1 MGGASLPSPLL
12 KINNIKKFLNQYLKN
27 KIITY
32 KIKMRAGSKAGMR
45 VPTGQR
51 QINEDAIKSIGFT
64 TNTKVID
71 RAVSRQGLTGAIS
84 GAGGQKIERKIQD
97 KSYYMTLLKTRISDI
112 SNEIVKMNDEIG
124 KINTDMTKYG
134 TLNKE
139 YEILSKEVQDLEGE
153 LADYN
158 LAGDKYRSNMRAEDI
173 EEVYNRIKLY
183 NKKKMDESDN
193 LFLDKAKIM
202 DQIQQIEQENN
213 RVLQGIEQRLLDLDP
228 DQKNEYEA
236 IREENQNYVLQ
247 IYQLR
252 EEMADL
258 NSQLIEGENSLRN
271 NPNKME
277 AHKIKDSIN
286 LLRRKKEELELQTN
300 ESGLSIDELKQ
311 RLMAKAKEQTME
323 KNNIDKKI
331 PDTRKLIEANKK
343 AIIEIEKEMKSQQ
356 SSDNTKA
363 VDSIAEKDKEISA
376 FIENH
381 ENIKRN
387 HYKEIRAKEEVV
399 LALLHNISEKI
410 NLGEKPLEGG
420 TGIKERIREKKDMIE
435 KSENTLE
442 EAKAKYEE
450 LVIKLDRLDKL
461 DQTLKKDI
469 DNYKEKLLRIN
480 NDISKKFD
488 KVEEQKDFLKRDAE
502 RKKKLLVI
510 LNQNKENYSKLLTS
524 LTLKNR
530 TKNTQLEDND
540 IYKRL
545 HELEVKMQANEN
557 TIYNLQ
563 SYIDSKANENQYGN
577 LLKECMD
584 LQQKI
589 NDELLKKYK

>member
-1 MGGASLPSPLL
+1 MS
-12 KINNIKKFLNQYLKN
+12 
-27 KIITY
+27 
-32 KIKMRAGSKAGMR
+32 MRAGSRAGMR

-84 GAGGQKIERKIQD
+84 GSGGQKIERKIQD
-97 KSYYMTLLKTRISDI
+97 KSYFLTLLKTRISEI
-112 SNEIVKMNDEIG
+112 SNEILKMNDEIG

-202 DQIQQIEQENN
+202 EQIQQIEQENN

-277 AHKIKDSIN
+277 AHKLKDSIN

-356 SSDNTKA
+356 SADNTKA
-363 VDSIAEKDKEISA
+363 FDSIAEKDKEMSA

-387 HYKEIRAKEEVV
+387 YYKEIRAKEEVV
-399 LALLHNISEKI
+399 LALLRNISEKI

-420 TGIKERIREKKDMIE
+420 TGIKERIKEKKDMIE

-450 LVIKLDRLDKL
+450 LVIKLQRLDKL
-461 DQTLKKDI
+461 DETLKKDI
-469 DNYKEKLLRIN
+469 ENYKEKLLRIN

-488 KVEEQKDFLKRDAE
+488 KVEEQKDFLKRDAD

-545 HELEVKMQANEN
+545 HELEVKMQQNEN
-557 TIYNLQ
+557 TIYSLQ

-577 LLKECMD
+577 LLKECME

-589 NDELLKKYK
+589 NDELLKRYK

>member
-1 MGGASLPSPLL
+1 
-12 KINNIKKFLNQYLKN
+12 
-27 KIITY
+27 
-32 KIKMRAGSKAGMR
+32 MRAGSRAGMR

-51 QINEDAIKSIGFT
+51 QINQDAIKSIGFT
-64 TNTKVID
+64 TNTKVVD

-97 KSYYMTLLKTRISDI
+97 KSYFLTLLQTRLNNIQ
-112 SNEIVKMNDEIG
+112 NEIIKMNEEIG
-124 KINTDMTKYG
+124 KINSDMTQYG
-134 TLNKE
+134 NLNKQ

-158 LAGDKYRSNMRAEDI
+158 LAGDKHRSGMRAEDI

-202 DQIQQIEQENN
+202 EQLQQIEQENN

-228 DQKNEYEA
+228 DQKNEYES

-258 NSQLIEGENSLRN
+258 NAQLVEGENMLRN

-277 AHKIKDSIN
+277 AHKLKDSIN
-286 LLRRKKEELELQTN
+286 LLKRKKEELELQTN

-381 ENIKRN
+381 ENIKRA

-399 LALLHNISEKI
+399 LVLLHNIAEKI

-420 TGIKERIREKKDMIE
+420 TGIKERIKEKKDMIE

-461 DQTLKKDI
+461 DETLKKDI

-480 NDISKKFD
+480 NDISNKFD

-502 RKKKLLVI
+502 RKQKLLII
-510 LNQNKENYSKLLTS
+510 LNQNKENYNKLLTS

-545 HELEVKMQANEN
+545 HELEVKMQQNEN
-557 TIYNLQ
+557 TIYSLQ

-577 LLKECMD
+577 LLKDCME

-589 NDELLKKYK
+589 NNELLKRYK

>member
-1 MGGASLPSPLL
+1 
-12 KINNIKKFLNQYLKN
+12 
-27 KIITY
+27 
-32 KIKMRAGSKAGMR
+32 MRAGSRAGMR

-64 TNTKVID
+64 TNTKVVD

-97 KSYYMTLLKTRISDI
+97 KSYFLTLLQTRLNNIQ
-112 SNEIVKMNDEIG
+112 NEIIKMNEEIG
-124 KINTDMTKYG
+124 KINSDMTQYG
-134 TLNKE
+134 NLNKQ

-158 LAGDKYRSNMRAEDI
+158 LAGDKHRSGMRAEDI

-202 DQIQQIEQENN
+202 EQLQQIEQENN

-228 DQKNEYEA
+228 DQKNEYES

-258 NSQLIEGENSLRN
+258 NAQLVEGENMLRN

-277 AHKIKDSIN
+277 AHKLKDSIN
-286 LLRRKKEELELQTN
+286 LLKRKKEELELQTN

-381 ENIKRN
+381 ENIKRA

-399 LALLHNISEKI
+399 LVLLHNIAEKI

-420 TGIKERIREKKDMIE
+420 TGIKERIKEKKDMIE

-461 DQTLKKDI
+461 DETLKKDI

-480 NDISKKFD
+480 NDISQKFD

-502 RKKKLLVI
+502 RKKKLLII
-510 LNQNKENYSKLLTS
+510 LNQNKENYNKLLTS

-557 TIYNLQ
+557 TIYSLQ

-577 LLKECMD
+577 LLKDCMEF
-584 LQQKI
+584 QQKI
-589 NDELLKKYK
+589 NNELLKRYK

>member
-1 MGGASLPSPLL
+1 
-12 KINNIKKFLNQYLKN
+12 
-27 KIITY
+27 
-32 KIKMRAGSKAGMR
+32 MRAGSRAGMR

-51 QINEDAIKSIGFT
+51 QINQDAIKSIGFT
-64 TNTKVID
+64 TNTKVVD

-97 KSYYMTLLKTRISDI
+97 KSYFLTLLQTSINNI
-112 SNEIVKMNDEIG
+112 SNEIYKMNEEIG
-124 KINTDMTKYG
+124 KINSDMTQYG
-134 TLNKE
+134 NLNKQ

-158 LAGDKYRSNMRAEDI
+158 LAGDKFRSGMRADDI

-193 LFLDKAKIM
+193 LFLDKAKIT
-202 DQIQQIEQENN
+202 DQIQQIELENN

-228 DQKNEYEA
+228 DQKNEYES

-258 NSQLIEGENSLRN
+258 NSQLVEGENMLRN

-286 LLRRKKEELELQTN
+286 LLKRKKEELELQTN

-311 RLMAKAKEQTME
+311 RLMAKAKEQTVE

-331 PDTRKLIEANKK
+331 TDARKLIETNKK

-363 VDSIAEKDKEISA
+363 VDSIAEKDREISA

-399 LALLHNISEKI
+399 LALLRNISEKI
-410 NLGEKPLEGG
+410 SLGEKPLEGG
-420 TGIKERIREKKDMIE
+420 TGIKERIKEKKEMIE

-450 LVIKLDRLDKL
+450 LVIKLERLDKL
-461 DQTLKKDI
+461 DETLKKDI

-480 NDISKKFD
+480 NDINSKFD
-488 KVEEQKDFLKRDAE
+488 KIEEQKEFLKRDAE
-502 RKKKLLVI
+502 RKKKLLII

-557 TIYNLQ
+557 TIYSLQ

-577 LLKECMD
+577 LLKECME

-589 NDELLKKYK
+589 NNELLKRYK

>member
-1 MGGASLPSPLL
+1 
-12 KINNIKKFLNQYLKN
+12 
-27 KIITY
+27 
-32 KIKMRAGSKAGMR
+32 MRAGSRAGMR

-64 TNTKVID
+64 TNTKVVD

-97 KSYYMTLLKTRISDI
+97 KSYFLTLLQTRLNNIQ
-112 SNEIVKMNDEIG
+112 NEIIKMNEEIG
-124 KINTDMTKYG
+124 KINSDMTQYG
-134 TLNKE
+134 NLNKQ

-158 LAGDKYRSNMRAEDI
+158 LAGDKHRSGMRAEDI

-202 DQIQQIEQENN
+202 EQLQQIEQENN

-228 DQKNEYEA
+228 DQKNEYES

-258 NSQLIEGENSLRN
+258 NAQLVEGENMLRN

-277 AHKIKDSIN
+277 AHKLKDSIN
-286 LLRRKKEELELQTN
+286 LLKRKKEELELQTN

-381 ENIKRN
+381 ENIKRA

-399 LALLHNISEKI
+399 LVLLHNIAEKI

-420 TGIKERIREKKDMIE
+420 TGIKERIKEKKDMIE

-461 DQTLKKDI
+461 DETLKKDI

-480 NDISKKFD
+480 NDISNKFD

-502 RKKKLLVI
+502 RKKKLLII
-510 LNQNKENYSKLLTS
+510 LNQNKENYNKLLTS

-545 HELEVKMQANEN
+545 HELEVKMQQNEN
-557 TIYNLQ
+557 TIYSLQ

-577 LLKECMD
+577 LLKDCME

-589 NDELLKKYK
+589 NNELLKRYK

>member
-1 MGGASLPSPLL
+1 
-12 KINNIKKFLNQYLKN
+12 
-27 KIITY
+27 
-32 KIKMRAGSKAGMR
+32 MRAGSRAGMR

-64 TNTKVID
+64 TNTKVVD

-97 KSYYMTLLKTRISDI
+97 KSYYLTLLQTRLNNIQ
-112 SNEIVKMNDEIG
+112 NEIIKMNDEIG
-124 KINTDMTKYG
+124 KINSDMTQYG
-134 TLNKE
+134 NLNKQ

-158 LAGDKYRSNMRAEDI
+158 LAGDKHRSGMRAEDI

-202 DQIQQIEQENN
+202 EQLQQIEQENN

-228 DQKNEYEA
+228 EQKNEYES

-258 NSQLIEGENSLRN
+258 NAQLVEGENMLRN

-277 AHKIKDSIN
+277 AHKLKDSIN
-286 LLRRKKEELELQTN
+286 LLKRKKEELELQTN

-381 ENIKRN
+381 ENIKRA

-399 LALLHNISEKI
+399 LVLLHNIAEKI

-420 TGIKERIREKKDMIE
+420 TGIKERIKEKKDMIE

-450 LVIKLDRLDKL
+450 LVIKLERLDKL
-461 DQTLKKDI
+461 DETLKKDI

-480 NDISKKFD
+480 NDISNKFD

-502 RKKKLLVI
+502 RKKKLLII
-510 LNQNKENYSKLLTS
+510 LNQNKENYNKLLTS

-545 HELEVKMQANEN
+545 HELEVKMQQNEN
-557 TIYNLQ
+557 TIYSLQ

-577 LLKECMD
+577 LLKDCME

-589 NDELLKKYK
+589 NNELLKRYK

>member
-1 MGGASLPSPLL
+1 
-12 KINNIKKFLNQYLKN
+12 
-27 KIITY
+27 
-32 KIKMRAGSKAGMR
+32 MRAGSKAGMR

-51 QINEDAIKSIGFT
+51 QINQDAIKSIGFT
-64 TNTKVID
+64 TNTKVVD

-97 KSYYMTLLKTRISDI
+97 KSYFLTLLQTSINNI
-112 SNEIVKMNDEIG
+112 SNEIYKMNEEIG
-124 KINTDMTKYG
+124 KINSDMTQYG
-134 TLNKE
+134 NLNKQ

-158 LAGDKYRSNMRAEDI
+158 LAGDKFRSGMRADDI

-193 LFLDKAKIM
+193 LFLDKAKIT
-202 DQIQQIEQENN
+202 DQIQQIELENN

-228 DQKNEYEA
+228 DQKNEYES

-258 NSQLIEGENSLRN
+258 NSQLVEGENMLRN
-271 NPNKME
+271 NPNKIE

-286 LLRRKKEELELQTN
+286 LLKRKKEELELQTN

-311 RLMAKAKEQTME
+311 RLMAKAKEQTVE

-331 PDTRKLIEANKK
+331 TDARKLIETNKK

-363 VDSIAEKDKEISA
+363 VDSIAEKDREISA

-399 LALLHNISEKI
+399 LALLRNISEKI
-410 NLGEKPLEGG
+410 SLGEKPLEGG
-420 TGIKERIREKKDMIE
+420 TGIKERIKEKKEMIE

-450 LVIKLDRLDKL
+450 LVIKLERLDKL
-461 DQTLKKDI
+461 DETLKKDI

-480 NDISKKFD
+480 NDINSKFD
-488 KVEEQKDFLKRDAE
+488 KIEEQKEFLKRDAE
-502 RKKKLLVI
+502 RKKKLLII

-557 TIYNLQ
+557 TIYSLQ

-577 LLKECMD
+577 LLKECME

-589 NDELLKKYK
+589 NNELLKRYK

>member
-1 MGGASLPSPLL
+1 MS
-12 KINNIKKFLNQYLKN
+12 
-27 KIITY
+27 
-32 KIKMRAGSKAGMR
+32 MRAGSRAGMR

-84 GAGGQKIERKIQD
+84 GSGGQKIERKIQD
-97 KSYYMTLLKTRISDI
+97 KSYFLTLLKTRISEI
-112 SNEIVKMNDEIG
+112 SNEILKMNDEIG

-202 DQIQQIEQENN
+202 EQIQQIEQENN

-258 NSQLIEGENSLRN
+258 NSQLVEGENSLRN

-277 AHKIKDSIN
+277 AHKLKDSIS

-356 SSDNTKA
+356 SADNTKA
-363 VDSIAEKDKEISA
+363 FDSIAEKDKEMSA

-387 HYKEIRAKEEVV
+387 YYKEIRAKEEVV
-399 LALLHNISEKI
+399 LALLRNISEKI

-420 TGIKERIREKKDMIE
+420 TGIKERIKEKKDMIE

-450 LVIKLDRLDKL
+450 LVIKLQRLDKL
-461 DQTLKKDI
+461 DETLKKDI
-469 DNYKEKLLRIN
+469 ENYKEKLLRIN

>member
-1 MGGASLPSPLL
+1 
-12 KINNIKKFLNQYLKN
+12 
-27 KIITY
+27 
-32 KIKMRAGSKAGMR
+32 
-45 VPTGQR
+45 
-51 QINEDAIKSIGFT
+51 
-64 TNTKVID
+64 
-71 RAVSRQGLTGAIS
+71 
-84 GAGGQKIERKIQD
+84 
-97 KSYYMTLLKTRISDI
+97 MTLFKTKISDI
-112 SNEIVKMNDEIG
+112 SNEILKMNDEIG
-124 KINTDMTKYG
+124 KINSDMTKYG

-202 DQIQQIEQENN
+202 EQIQQIEQENN
-213 RVLQGIEQRLLDLDP
+213 KVLQGIEQRLLDLDP

-277 AHKIKDSIN
+277 AHKLKDSIN
-286 LLRRKKEELELQTN
+286 LLKRKKEELELQTN
-300 ESGLSIDELKQ
+300 ESGLSVDELKQ

-323 KNNIDKKI
+323 KNKIDKKI
-331 PDTRKLIEANKK
+331 PDTKKLIEANKK

-356 SSDNTKA
+356 SSDNSKA

-420 TGIKERIREKKDMIE
+420 TGIKERIKEKKDMIE

-450 LVIKLDRLDKL
+450 LVIKLERLDKL

-488 KVEEQKDFLKRDAE
+488 KVDEQKEFLKRDAE

-589 NDELLKKYK
+589 NDELLKRYK

>member
-1 MGGASLPSPLL
+1 
-12 KINNIKKFLNQYLKN
+12 
-27 KIITY
+27 
-32 KIKMRAGSKAGMR
+32 MRAGSKAGMR
-45 VPTGQR
+45 VPTAQR

-97 KSYYMTLLKTRISDI
+97 KSYFMTLLKTKISDI
-112 SNEIVKMNDEIG
+112 TNEIMKMNDEIG
-124 KINTDMTKYG
+124 KINTNMTKYG
-134 TLNKE
+134 ALNKE
-139 YEILSKEVQDLEGE
+139 YEILSKEIQDLEGE

-193 LFLDKAKIM
+193 LFLDKSKIM
-202 DQIQQIEQENN
+202 EQIQQIEQENN

-228 DQKNEYEA
+228 DQKNEYET
-236 IREENQNYVLQ
+236 IREENQNYIMK

-252 EEMADL
+252 EELTEL
-258 NSQLIEGENSLRN
+258 NAQLYEGENMLRN

-286 LLRRKKEELELQTN
+286 LLKRKKEELELQTN

-311 RLMAKAKEQTME
+311 RLIAKAKEQTID

-356 SSDNTKA
+356 TSDNTKA

-410 NLGEKPLEGG
+410 NEGEKPLEGG
-420 TGIKERIREKKDMIE
+420 TGIKERIKEKKEMIE

-450 LVIKLDRLDKL
+450 LVIKLQRLDKL
-461 DQTLKKDI
+461 DDTLKKDI
-469 DNYKEKLLRIN
+469 ENYKEKLLRIN
-480 NDISKKFD
+480 NDISNKFD
-488 KVEEQKDFLKRDAE
+488 KIEEQKQFLKRDTE
-502 RKKKLLVI
+502 RKKNLLVV
-510 LNQNKENYSKLLTS
+510 LNQNKDNYSKLLTS

-545 HELEVKMQANEN
+545 HELEVRMQANEN
-557 TIYNLQ
+557 TIYSLQ

-577 LLKECMD
+577 LLKECME

-589 NDELLKKYK
+589 NDELLKRYR

>member
-1 MGGASLPSPLL
+1 MSL
-12 KINNIKKFLNQYLKN
+12 
-27 KIITY
+27 
-32 KIKMRAGSKAGMR
+32 RAGSRAGMR
-45 VPTGQR
+45 VPTAQR
-51 QINEDAIKSIGFT
+51 QINEESIKSIGFT

-84 GAGGQKIERKIQD
+84 GSGGQKIERKIQD
-97 KSYYMTLLKTRISDI
+97 KSYFLTLLKTRISDI
-112 SNEIVKMNDEIG
+112 TNEIVKMNDKIGEI
-124 KINTDMTKYG
+124 NSDLTKYG
-134 TLNKE
+134 ALNKE

-173 EEVYNRIKLY
+173 EEVYNKIKLY

-202 DQIQQIEQENN
+202 EQIGEIEQELNK
-213 RVLQGIEQRLLDLDP
+213 VQQLIEQKLLDLDP
-228 DQKNEYEA
+228 EQKNEYES
-236 IREENQNYVLQ
+236 IKEENQNYVLQ

-252 EEMADL
+252 EEMAEL
-258 NSQLIEGENSLRN
+258 NSQLIEGENALRN

-277 AHKIKDSIN
+277 AHKLKDLIN
-286 LLRRKKEELELQTN
+286 LLKRKKEELELQTN

-311 RLMAKAKEQTME
+311 RLMAKAKEQTIE

-331 PDTRKLIEANKK
+331 PDTKKLIEANKK
-343 AIIEIEKEMKSQQ
+343 AIFEIEKEMKSQQ
-356 SSDNTKA
+356 KNDNTKA

-381 ENIKRN
+381 ENIKRT
-387 HYKEIRAKEEVV
+387 HYKEIRAKEEII
-399 LALLHNISEKI
+399 LSLLNNISEKI
-410 NLGEKPLEGG
+410 GMGETPLEGG
-420 TGIKERIREKKDMIE
+420 SGLRERIKEKKEMIE

-450 LVIKLDRLDKL
+450 LVIKLQRLDKL
-461 DQTLKKDI
+461 DETLKEDI
-469 DNYKEKLLRIN
+469 ENYKEKLQRIN
-480 NDISKKFD
+480 NDINNKFD
-488 KVEEQKDFLKRDAE
+488 KVDEQKDFLKRDTE
-502 RKKKLLVI
+502 RKKKLLVY
-510 LNQNKENYSKLLTS
+510 LNQNKENYNKLLTS
-524 LTLKNR
+524 LILKNR
-530 TKNTQLEDND
+530 TKNRQLEDND

-545 HELEVKMQANEN
+545 HELEVKMQNNEN
-557 TIYNLQ
+557 TIYSLQ
-563 SYIDSKANENQYGN
+563 SYIDSKSNENQYGN

-589 NDELLKKYK
+589 NEELLKRYH

>member
-1 MGGASLPSPLL
+1 
-12 KINNIKKFLNQYLKN
+12 
-27 KIITY
+27 
-32 KIKMRAGSKAGMR
+32 MRAGSKAGMR
-45 VPTGQR
+45 VPTAQR

-97 KSYYMTLLKTRISDI
+97 KSYFMTLLKTKISDI
-112 SNEIVKMNDEIG
+112 TNEIMKMNDEIG
-124 KINTDMTKYG
+124 KINTNMTKYG
-134 TLNKE
+134 ALNKE
-139 YEILSKEVQDLEGE
+139 YEILSKEIQDLEGE

-193 LFLDKAKIM
+193 LFLDKSKIM
-202 DQIQQIEQENN
+202 EQIQQIEQENN

-228 DQKNEYEA
+228 DQKNEYET
-236 IREENQNYVLQ
+236 IREENQNYIMK

-252 EEMADL
+252 EELAEL
-258 NSQLIEGENSLRN
+258 NAQLYEGENMLRN

-277 AHKIKDSIN
+277 AHKLKDSIN
-286 LLRRKKEELELQTN
+286 LLKRKKEELELQTN

-311 RLMAKAKEQTME
+311 RLIAKAKEQTIE

-356 SSDNTKA
+356 TSDNTKA

-410 NLGEKPLEGG
+410 NEGEKPLEGG
-420 TGIKERIREKKDMIE
+420 TGIKERIKEKKEMIE

-450 LVIKLDRLDKL
+450 LVIKLQRLDKL
-461 DQTLKKDI
+461 DDTLKKDI
-469 DNYKEKLLRIN
+469 ENYKEKLLRIN
-480 NDISKKFD
+480 NDITNKFD
-488 KVEEQKDFLKRDAE
+488 KIEEQKQFLKRDTE
-502 RKKKLLVI
+502 RKKNLLVV
-510 LNQNKENYSKLLTS
+510 LNQNKDNYSKLLTS

-545 HELEVKMQANEN
+545 HELEVRMQANEN
-557 TIYNLQ
+557 TIYSLQ

-577 LLKECMD
+577 LFKECME

-589 NDELLKKYK
+589 NDELLKRYR

>member
-1 MGGASLPSPLL
+1 
-12 KINNIKKFLNQYLKN
+12 
-27 KIITY
+27 
-32 KIKMRAGSKAGMR
+32 MRSGSRAGMR

-97 KSYYMTLLKTRISDI
+97 KSYFLTLLKTKTSDI
-112 SNEIVKMNDEIG
+112 SNEIVKMNEQIG
-124 KINTDMTKYG
+124 KINSDMTKYG
-134 TLNKE
+134 ALNKE

-202 DQIQQIEQENN
+202 DQLQQIEQEHN
-213 RVLQGIEQRLLDLDP
+213 RVSQGIEQRLLDLDP
-228 DQKNEYEA
+228 DQKNEYES

-252 EEMADL
+252 EEMAEL
-258 NSQLIEGENSLRN
+258 NSQLIEGENALRN

-277 AHKIKDSIN
+277 AHKLKDSIN
-286 LLRRKKEELELQTN
+286 LLKRKKEELELQTN

-387 HYKEIRAKEEVV
+387 HYKEVRAKEEVV
-399 LALLHNISEKI
+399 LALLNNISEKI

-420 TGIKERIREKKDMIE
+420 TGIKERIKEKKDMIE

-450 LVIKLDRLDKL
+450 LVIKLERLDKL
-461 DQTLKKDI
+461 DETLKKDI
-469 DNYKEKLLRIN
+469 DNYKEKLMRIN

-488 KVEEQKDFLKRDAE
+488 KIEEQKDFLKRDCE

-545 HELEVKMQANEN
+545 HELEVKMQQNEN
-557 TIYNLQ
+557 TIYSLQ
-563 SYIDSKANENQYGN
+563 SYIDSKANENQHGN

-589 NDELLKKYK
+589 NDELLKRYK

>member
-1 MGGASLPSPLL
+1 MS
-12 KINNIKKFLNQYLKN
+12 
-27 KIITY
+27 
-32 KIKMRAGSKAGMR
+32 MRAGSRAGMR

-71 RAVSRQGLTGAIS
+71 RAVSHQGLTGAIS
-84 GAGGQKIERKIQD
+84 GSGGQKIERKIQD
-97 KSYYMTLLKTRISDI
+97 KSYFLTLLKTRISEI
-112 SNEIVKMNDEIG
+112 SNEILKMNDEIG

-193 LFLDKAKIM
+193 LFLDKVKIEEQTQ
-202 DQIQQIEQENN
+202 QIQQENN

-258 NSQLIEGENSLRN
+258 NSQLIEGENVLRN

-277 AHKIKDSIN
+277 AHKLKDSIN
-286 LLRRKKEELELQTN
+286 LLKRKKEELELQTN

-363 VDSIAEKDKEISA
+363 FDSIAEKDKEISA

-399 LALLHNISEKI
+399 LALLRNISEKI

-420 TGIKERIREKKDMIE
+420 TGIRERIKEKKDMIE

-450 LVIKLDRLDKL
+450 LVIKLQRLDKL
-461 DQTLKKDI
+461 DETLKKDI
-469 DNYKEKLLRIN
+469 ENYKEKLLRIN

-488 KVEEQKDFLKRDAE
+488 KVEEQKEFLKRDAD
-502 RKKKLLVI
+502 RKKNLLVI
-510 LNQNKENYSKLLTS
+510 LNQNKDNYSKLLTS

-545 HELEVKMQANEN
+545 HELEVKMQQNEN
-557 TIYNLQ
+557 TIYSLQ

-577 LLKECMD
+577 LLKECME

-589 NDELLKKYK
+589 NDEILKKYK

>member
-1 MGGASLPSPLL
+1 
-12 KINNIKKFLNQYLKN
+12 
-27 KIITY
+27 
-32 KIKMRAGSKAGMR
+32 MRSGSRAGMR

-97 KSYYMTLLKTRISDI
+97 KSYYLTLLKTKISDI
-112 SNEIVKMNDEIG
+112 SNEIVKMNDQIG
-124 KINTDMTKYG
+124 KINSDMTKYG
-134 TLNKE
+134 ALNKE

-202 DQIQQIEQENN
+202 DQLQQIEQEHN
-213 RVLQGIEQRLLDLDP
+213 RVSQGIEQRLLDLDP

-252 EEMADL
+252 EEMAEL
-258 NSQLIEGENSLRN
+258 NSQLVEGENALRN

-277 AHKIKDSIN
+277 AHKLKDSIN
-286 LLRRKKEELELQTN
+286 LLKRKKEELELQTN

-387 HYKEIRAKEEVV
+387 HYKEVRAKEEVV
-399 LALLHNISEKI
+399 LALLNNISEKI

-420 TGIKERIREKKDMIE
+420 TGIKERIKEKKDMIE

-450 LVIKLDRLDKL
+450 LVIKLERLDKL
-461 DQTLKKDI
+461 DETLKKDI
-469 DNYKEKLLRIN
+469 DNYKEKLMRIN

-488 KVEEQKDFLKRDAE
+488 KIEEQKDFLKRDCE

-545 HELEVKMQANEN
+545 HELEVKMQQNEN
-557 TIYNLQ
+557 TIYSLQ

-589 NDELLKKYK
+589 NDELLKRYK

>member
-1 MGGASLPSPLL
+1 
-12 KINNIKKFLNQYLKN
+12 
-27 KIITY
+27 
-32 KIKMRAGSKAGMR
+32 MRAGSRAGR
-45 VPTGQR
+45 VPTAQR
-51 QINEDAIKSIGFT
+51 QINEESIKSIGFT

-97 KSYYMTLLKTRISDI
+97 KSYYLTVLKTRISDI
-112 SNEIVKMNDEIG
+112 SNEIAKMNDDLG
-124 KINTDMTKYG
+124 KINTDITKYG
-134 TLNKE
+134 AFNKE

-202 DQIQQIEQENN
+202 DQIQQIEQETN
-213 RVLQGIEQRLLDLDP
+213 RVQQGIEQRLLDLDP
-228 DQKNEYEA
+228 DQKNEYES

-252 EEMADL
+252 EELAEL

-277 AHKIKDSIN
+277 AHKLKDSIN
-286 LLRRKKEELELQTN
+286 LLKRKKEELELQTN

-311 RLMAKAKEQTME
+311 RLMAKAKEQTNE
-323 KNNIDKKI
+323 KNQIDKKI
-331 PDTRKLIEANKK
+331 PDTKKLIEANKK

-381 ENIKRN
+381 DNIKRN

-399 LALLHNISEKI
+399 LALLQNISEKI

-450 LVIKLDRLDKL
+450 LVIKLERLDKL
-461 DQTLKKDI
+461 DETLKKDI
-469 DNYKEKLLRIN
+469 ENYKEKLLRIN

-488 KVEEQKDFLKRDAE
+488 KVEEQKEFLKRDAD

-557 TIYNLQ
+557 TIFSLQ

-577 LLKECMD
+577 LLKECME

-589 NDELLKKYK
+589 NEELLKRYK

>member
-1 MGGASLPSPLL
+1 
-12 KINNIKKFLNQYLKN
+12 
-27 KIITY
+27 
-32 KIKMRAGSKAGMR
+32 MRAGSKAGMR

-112 SNEIVKMNDEIG
+112 SNEIMKMNDEIG

-183 NKKKMDESDN
+183 NKKKMDDSDN

-277 AHKIKDSIN
+277 AHKLKDSIN

-450 LVIKLDRLDKL
+450 LVIKLERLDKL

-563 SYIDSKANENQYGN
+563 SYIESKANE
-577 LLKECMD
+577 
-584 LQQKI
+584 I
-589 NDELLKKYK
+589 NAM

>member
-1 MGGASLPSPLL
+1 MIP
-12 KINNIKKFLNQYLKN
+12 
-27 KIITY
+27 
-32 KIKMRAGSKAGMR
+32 GSRAGMR

-97 KSYYMTLLKTRISDI
+97 KSYFMTLLKTRITEI
-112 SNEIVKMNDEIG
+112 SNEIYKMNEEIG
-124 KINTDMTKYG
+124 KINSDMTTYG
-134 TLNKE
+134 NLNKQ
-139 YEILSKEVQDLEGE
+139 YEILSKEVQELEGE

-158 LAGDKYRSNMRAEDI
+158 LAGDKYRSSMRAEDI

-193 LFLDKAKIM
+193 LFLDKAKITE
-202 DQIQQIEQENN
+202 QIQQVEQELNK
-213 RVLQGIEQRLLDLDP
+213 VLQELEQRLLDLDP
-228 DQKNEYEA
+228 DQKNEYEL

-252 EEMADL
+252 EEMAQL
-258 NSQLIEGENSLRN
+258 NAELMEGENSLRN

-277 AHKIKDSIN
+277 AHKLKDAIN
-286 LLRRKKEELELQTN
+286 ILKRKKEELELQTN

-311 RLMAKAKEQTME
+311 RLMAKAKEQTVE

-331 PDTRKLIEANKK
+331 PDTKKLIESNKK
-343 AIIEIEKEMKSQQ
+343 AIFEIEKEMKSQQ
-356 SSDNTKA
+356 SNDNTKA

-381 ENIKRN
+381 DNIKRT

-399 LALLHNISEKI
+399 LALLHSISEKI

-420 TGIKERIREKKDMIE
+420 TGIKDRIKEKKEMIE

-450 LVIKLDRLDKL
+450 LVIKLKRLDNL
-461 DQTLKKDI
+461 DETLKKDI
-469 DNYKEKLLRIN
+469 ETYKEKLLRIN

-502 RKKKLLVI
+502 RKKKLLVY
-510 LNQNKENYSKLLTS
+510 LNQNKENYNKLLTS

-530 TKNTQLEDND
+530 TKNTQLEEND

-545 HELEVKMQANEN
+545 RELEVKMQANEN
-557 TIYNLQ
+557 TIYSLQ

-577 LLKECMD
+577 LLKECME

-589 NDELLKKYK
+589 NNELLKRYK

>member
-1 MGGASLPSPLL
+1 
-12 KINNIKKFLNQYLKN
+12 
-27 KIITY
+27 
-32 KIKMRAGSKAGMR
+32 MRAGSRAGMR

-64 TNTKVID
+64 TNTKVVD

-97 KSYYMTLLKTRISDI
+97 KSYFLTLLQTRLNNIQ
-112 SNEIVKMNDEIG
+112 NEIIKMNDEIG
-124 KINTDMTKYG
+124 KINSDMTQYG
-134 TLNKE
+134 NLNKQ

-158 LAGDKYRSNMRAEDI
+158 LAGDKHRSGMRAEDI

-202 DQIQQIEQENN
+202 EQLQQIEQENN

-228 DQKNEYEA
+228 DQKNEYET

-258 NSQLIEGENSLRN
+258 NAQLVEGENMLRN

-277 AHKIKDSIN
+277 AHKLKDSIN
-286 LLRRKKEELELQTN
+286 LLKRKKEELELQTN

-381 ENIKRN
+381 ENIKRA

-399 LALLHNISEKI
+399 LVLLHNIAEKI

-420 TGIKERIREKKDMIE
+420 TGIKERIKEKKDMIE

-461 DQTLKKDI
+461 DETLKKDI

-480 NDISKKFD
+480 NDISNKFD

-502 RKKKLLVI
+502 RKKKLLII
-510 LNQNKENYSKLLTS
+510 LNQNKENYNKLLTS

-545 HELEVKMQANEN
+545 HELEVKMQQNEN
-557 TIYNLQ
+557 TIYSLQ

-589 NDELLKKYK
+589 NDELLKKSSFRSLCSQH

>member
-1 MGGASLPSPLL
+1 MS
-12 KINNIKKFLNQYLKN
+12 
-27 KIITY
+27 
-32 KIKMRAGSKAGMR
+32 MRAGSRAGMR

-84 GAGGQKIERKIQD
+84 GSGGQKIERKIQD
-97 KSYYMTLLKTRISDI
+97 KSYFLTLLKTRISEI
-112 SNEIVKMNDEIG
+112 SNEILKMNDEIG

-202 DQIQQIEQENN
+202 EQIQQIEQENN

-258 NSQLIEGENSLRN
+258 NSQLVEGENSLRN

-277 AHKIKDSIN
+277 AN

-356 SSDNTKA
+356 SADNTKA
-363 VDSIAEKDKEISA
+363 FDSIAEKDKEMSA

-387 HYKEIRAKEEVV
+387 YYKEIRAKEEVV
-399 LALLHNISEKI
+399 LALLRNISEKI

-420 TGIKERIREKKDMIE
+420 TGIKERIKEKKDMIE

-450 LVIKLDRLDKL
+450 LVIKLQRLDKL
-461 DQTLKKDI
+461 DETLKKDI
-469 DNYKEKLLRIN
+469 ENYKEKLLRIN

-545 HELEVKMQANEN
+545 HELEVKMQQNEN
-557 TIYNLQ
+557 TIYSLQ

-577 LLKECMD
+577 LLKECME

-589 NDELLKKYK
+589 NDELLKRYK

>member
-1 MGGASLPSPLL
+1 
-12 KINNIKKFLNQYLKN
+12 
-27 KIITY
+27 
-32 KIKMRAGSKAGMR
+32 MRAGSKAGMR
-45 VPTGQR
+45 VPTAQR

-97 KSYYMTLLKTRISDI
+97 KSYFMTLLKTKISDI
-112 SNEIVKMNDEIG
+112 TNEIMKMNDEIG
-124 KINTDMTKYG
+124 KINTNMTKYG
-134 TLNKE
+134 ALNKE
-139 YEILSKEVQDLEGE
+139 YEILSKEIQDLEGE

-193 LFLDKAKIM
+193 LFLDKSKIM
-202 DQIQQIEQENN
+202 EQIQQIEQENN

-228 DQKNEYEA
+228 DQKNEYET
-236 IREENQNYVLQ
+236 IREENQNYIMK

-252 EEMADL
+252 EELAEL
-258 NSQLIEGENSLRN
+258 NAQLYEGENMLRN

-277 AHKIKDSIN
+277 AHKLKDSIN
-286 LLRRKKEELELQTN
+286 LLKRKKEELELQTN

-311 RLMAKAKEQTME
+311 RLIAKAKEQTIE

-356 SSDNTKA
+356 TSDNTKA

-410 NLGEKPLEGG
+410 NEGEKPLEGG
-420 TGIKERIREKKDMIE
+420 TGIKERIKEKKEMIE

-450 LVIKLDRLDKL
+450 LVIKLQRLDKL
-461 DQTLKKDI
+461 DDTLKKDI
-469 DNYKEKLLRIN
+469 ENYKEKLLRIN
-480 NDISKKFD
+480 NDITNKFD
-488 KVEEQKDFLKRDAE
+488 KIEEQKQFLKRDTE
-502 RKKKLLVI
+502 RKKNLLVV
-510 LNQNKENYSKLLTS
+510 LNQNKDNYSKLLTS

-545 HELEVKMQANEN
+545 HELEVRMQANEN
-557 TIYNLQ
+557 TIYSLQ

-577 LLKECMD
+577 LLKECME

-589 NDELLKKYK
+589 NDELLKRYR

>member
-1 MGGASLPSPLL
+1 MS
-12 KINNIKKFLNQYLKN
+12 
-27 KIITY
+27 
-32 KIKMRAGSKAGMR
+32 MRAGSRAGMR

-84 GAGGQKIERKIQD
+84 GSGGQKIERKIQD
-97 KSYYMTLLKTRISDI
+97 KSYFLTLLKTRISEI
-112 SNEIVKMNDEIG
+112 SNEILKMNDEIG

-202 DQIQQIEQENN
+202 EQIQQIEQENN

-258 NSQLIEGENSLRN
+258 NSQLVEGENSLRN

-277 AHKIKDSIN
+277 AHKLKDSIN

-356 SSDNTKA
+356 SADNTKA
-363 VDSIAEKDKEISA
+363 FDSIAEKDKEMSA

-387 HYKEIRAKEEVV
+387 YYKEIRAKEEVV
-399 LALLHNISEKI
+399 LALLRNISEKI

-420 TGIKERIREKKDMIE
+420 TGIKERIKEKKDMIE

-450 LVIKLDRLDKL
+450 LVIKLQRLDKL
-461 DQTLKKDI
+461 DETLKKDI
-469 DNYKEKLLRIN
+469 ENYKEKLLRIN

-545 HELEVKMQANEN
+545 HELEVKMQQNEN
-557 TIYNLQ
+557 TIYSLQ

-577 LLKECMD
+577 LLKECME

-589 NDELLKKYK
+589 NDELLKRYK

>member
-1 MGGASLPSPLL
+1 MS
-12 KINNIKKFLNQYLKN
+12 
-27 KIITY
+27 
-32 KIKMRAGSKAGMR
+32 MRAGSRAGMR

-84 GAGGQKIERKIQD
+84 GSGGQKIERKIQD
-97 KSYYMTLLKTRISDI
+97 KSYFLTLLKTRISEI
-112 SNEIVKMNDEIG
+112 SNEILKMNDEIG

-202 DQIQQIEQENN
+202 EQIQQIEQENN

-258 NSQLIEGENSLRN
+258 NSQLVEGENSLRN

-277 AHKIKDSIN
+277 AHKLKDSIN

-356 SSDNTKA
+356 SADNTKA
-363 VDSIAEKDKEISA
+363 FDSIAEKDKEMSA

-387 HYKEIRAKEEVV
+387 YYKEIRAKEEVV
-399 LALLHNISEKI
+399 LALLRNISEKI

-420 TGIKERIREKKDMIE
+420 TGIKERIKEKKDMIE

-450 LVIKLDRLDKL
+450 LVIKLQRLDKL
-461 DQTLKKDI
+461 DETLKKDI
-469 DNYKEKLLRIN
+469 ENYKEKLLRIN

-545 HELEVKMQANEN
+545 HELEVKMQQNEN
-557 TIYNLQ
+557 TIYSLQ

-577 LLKECMD
+577 LLKECME

-589 NDELLKKYK
+589 NEELLKRYK